1 MDVGP
6 RAVAYRWILSGGDAF
21 LGYGE
26 ELRIARLDGTRARV
40 AEAGWSDGACGGS
53 RVLSPNVSSTSV
65 LYGYWVSG
73 CGDGP
78 ESFRRYNLATGRR
91 VQAAAPG
98 QGVLVSVAQDGS
110 DVYWLRGDFYRG

>member
-53 RVLSPNVSSTSV
+53 RVLSPPERSAASSSTTTTTT
-65 LYGYWVSG
+65 
-73 CGDGP
+73 
-78 ESFRRYNLATGRR
+78 AT
-91 VQAAAPG
+91 QASA
-98 QGVLVSVAQDGS
+98 
-110 DVYWLRGDFYRG
+110 